1 LVVVNSGVINEFKI
15 ADPYYRSIGDGAMR
29 IALKVQGLR
38 KTFRVKSGRLV
49 QTIEA
54 VRGVSFEVNNGEVFT
69 LLGPSGCGK
78 TTTLRC
84 IAGLEDPDDGEIE
97 IDGLTVFSRSRS
109 VSVPPEKRGVGMVFQ
124 NYSIWPH
131 MNVFEN
137 VAYPLRARRM
147 PRDEVVRRVR
157 WALSLVKLEGMEN
170 RPATKLSGGQQQRV
184 ALARALIS
192 EPKALLL
199 DEPLSNLD
207 ARVRERLRDELRSL
221 LRSLDVATVYVTHD
235 QLEAFVIS
243 DRIGLMNEGELL
255 ETGDPIQLY
264 FKPKTKFGAEFL
276 GSANVIEGEARPD
289 GTIETQIGKIVVE
302 PSDPDI
308 VDGKVYVVFRAES
321 VRLDP
326 TGECANTPNSF
337 KGIVLERKF
346 LGDKWELS
354 VDVNGVSIR
363 VSVPSGLDIR
373 TGSRVCVQIDSAT
386 CSLVRR

>member
-1 LVVVNSGVINEFKI
+1 
-15 ADPYYRSIGDGAMR
+15 MR

-97 IDGLTVFSRSRS
+97 IDGLTVFSKSRS

-137 VAYPLRARRM
+137 VAYPLRAKRM

-184 ALARALIS
+184 ALARALVS
-192 EPKALLL
+192 EPKVLLL